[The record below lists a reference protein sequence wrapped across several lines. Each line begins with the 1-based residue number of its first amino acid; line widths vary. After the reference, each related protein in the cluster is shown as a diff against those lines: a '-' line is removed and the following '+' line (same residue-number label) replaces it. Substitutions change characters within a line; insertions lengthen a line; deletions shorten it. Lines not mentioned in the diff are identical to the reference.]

1 MNHNSYFY
9 NCSKEYIESINTDLY
24 SQITDIITK
33 LNKRDTQ
40 SDINNDFFWL
50 LVSSGWSFDSL
61 SGVSEAPPADLKI
74 NTSSSSLQFKEN
86 NNRALCKT
94 TSTIEADWHSD
105 FAKTYT
111 GKLVQLEVQFG
122 KVESMFKDFCGF
134 KIANY
139 ENRLSLGIEIVMSE
153 PAKYFSHRKSA
164 ISGMAYLDI
173 AKNTLSAIGLNC
185 PIWLIG
191 IKE

>member
-1 MNHNSYFY
+1 MNHEFYFY
-9 NCSKEYIESINTDLY
+9 NCSKEYIENIDTSLY

-33 LNKRDTQ
+33 LNKRETQ

-50 LVSSGWSFDSL
+50 LVPNGWNFDTL
-61 SGVSEAPPADLKI
+61 SGVSEAPPSDLKI
-74 NTSSSSLQFKEN
+74 NTSSSSLQLKEK
-86 NNRALCKT
+86 NNRVFCKT

-105 FAKTYT
+105 FAKTFN
-111 GKLVQLEVQFG
+111 GKLIQLEVQFG

-134 KIANY
+134 KIAHY

-164 ISGMAYLDI
+164 ISGMAYFDI
-173 AKNTLSAIGLNC
+173 AKNTISAIGLNC